1 MRNSCG
7 LLWCGVGASL
17 LLGLTACAAKKPVKG
32 GIDTAAE
39 SESTPMPTVP
49 PKTPTPEATAAA
61 VPTRPIGKP
70 GKAAK
75 GAAIG
80 PVVTF
85 FGAARADGSL
95 VDPASVDNGIPVY
108 RSEVGSGFMLVVEVK
123 AGESGYEPGRRVFAY
138 VPEDPKV
145 RPDLEIET
153 SRDMGNGSPEVCD
166 RQRPNIGGVPGINP
180 PNFAETQKVSNTI
193 NDFACRFE
201 TFIES
206 DGSCTMN
213 RNGDYS
219 FVSKDTTTQFCMIVA
234 RAYMFPVGKTLL
246 SVRVRDSE
254 GNPGPVKQVWIY
266 RPTTPAP
273 PKSAPAKKEGKAP

>member
-1 MRNSCG
+1 MRNRCRM
-7 LLWCGVGASL
+7 LCCGVGASV
-17 LLGLTACAAKKPVKG
+17 LLGLAGCAAKKPVKG
-32 GIDTAAE
+32 GIDTAAAL
-39 SESTPMPTVP
+39 ESTPMPTVP
-49 PKTPTPEATAAA
+49 PKTPTPEVAAA
-61 VPTRPIGKP
+61 PLPTRPVGKHV
-70 GKAAK
+70 KATK
-75 GAAIG
+75 GGAIG
-80 PVVTF
+80 PEVTF
-85 FGAARADGSL
+85 FGAARADGST
-95 VDPASVDNGIPVY
+95 VEPVKVEKGIPVY

-123 AGESGYEPGRRVFAY
+123 PGLSGYEPGRRVSAY
-138 VPEDPKV
+138 VPGDPTV

-180 PNFAETQKVSNTI
+180 PSFAEKQKISDAI
-193 NDFACRFE
+193 NDFGCRFE

-206 DGSCTMN
+206 DGSCTLGK
-213 RNGDYS
+213 NGDYS

-266 RPTTPAP
+266 RPTTPQP
-273 PKSAPAKKEGKAP
+273 RRRQPAKKEGKGS